1 MAKYS
6 VIIPVYN
13 STESLKSLHSQLSNF
28 FETRKMEYEV
38 LFINDGSQNPE
49 TYSTLFD
56 LFQKRDSV
64 KVITLRK
71 NFGQHAATLCGMA
84 IAKGDFIITM
94 DDDLQ
99 HNPDDIERLLKYK
112 DHDLVIAAFPE
123 KKHGFKQKL
132 LGKIKNFLDEK
143 LVGKPTNIQLSSF
156 RLFKKGIADSI
167 LSIHTPF
174 PYFPSLMLLV
184 TADIKNVSIPHS
196 ERAEGHSGY
205 SWKKIFQ
212 LTFNL
217 LFNNSTVL
225 LRTMAAG
232 GFLTAFICLL
242 IMLYFLFKKLVHGIE
257 VEGWTSLLVIISGSS
272 GLILGA
278 LGVLGEYMIRL
289 LAGIEKR
296 PPYFIKDI
304 KEHAS

>member
-1 MAKYS
+1 MEKYS

-13 STESLKSLHSQLSNF
+13 STESLKNLYAELSDF
-28 FETRKMEYEV
+28 FKARNMDFEILY
-38 LFINDGSQNPE
+38 INDGSHNPE
-49 TYSTLFD
+49 TASTLFD
-56 LFQKRDSV
+56 LFRNNEKV

-84 IAKGDFIITM
+84 HAKGDYIITM
-94 DDDLQ
+94 DDDRQ
-99 HNPDDIERLLKYK
+99 HNPIDIERLLNYK
-112 DHDLVIAAFPE
+112 EHDLVIAAFPK
-123 KKHGFKQKL
+123 KKHGFKQRF
-132 LGKIKNFLDEK
+132 LGKFKNFLDEK
-143 LVGKPTNIQLSSF
+143 LVGKPKNIQLSSF
-156 RLFKKGIADSI
+156 RLFKKDIAESI

-174 PYFPSLMLLV
+174 PYLPSLMLLV
-184 TADIKNVSIPHS
+184 TSDIKNVSIPHS
-196 ERAEGHSGY
+196 ERGEGQSGY
-205 SWKKIFQ
+205 SWKKTFQ
-212 LTFNL
+212 LSFNL

-225 LRTMAAG
+225 LRSMAAG

-242 IMLYFLFKKLVHGIE
+242 IMLYFLFKKLIHGIE

-304 KEHAS
+304 KEHAG